1 MEAVKEWLRGLVLL
15 VVLASLL
22 ELLLPMGSMKR
33 FVRMTMGLLIILGVV
48 RPVVALLGQELTLEP
63 ALLMAEDSR
72 LPTVDQIMAEADR
85 FQARNEELLLREA
98 ERSLGEQLR
107 EAVRRVAGGH
117 DAAVE
122 VRLAPAGAGDYR
134 VEGVKVTV
142 RPGSGRRTSGFGKVQ
157 PVAPV
162 RIGDRAEP
170 EAQPAGVAG
179 RPDESELALVEAI
192 RREVSAHLGLED
204 GRQVEVVI
212 DRAAD
217 QGG

>member
-48 RPVVALLGQELTLEP
+48 RPVVGLLGQELTLDP
-63 ALLMAEDSR
+63 ALLMTEDSR
-72 LPTVDQIMAEADR
+72 LPTVDQIMTEAGR
-85 FQARNEELLLREA
+85 FRARNEQLLLREA
-98 ERSLGEQLR
+98 EGRLGEELQ

-117 DAAVE
+117 DASVE
-122 VRLAPAGAGDYR
+122 VRLAAAGDGEYR
-134 VEGVKVTV
+134 VEGVKVTL
-142 RPGSGRRTSGFGKVQ
+142 RPGRELDGTGFGKVQ

-162 RIGDRAEP
+162 RVGERTSPD
-170 EAQPAGVAG
+170 AQPAGGSGPPPAG
-179 RPDESELALVEAI
+179 LVEAI
-192 RREVSAHLGLED
+192 RREVAAQLGLED

-212 DRAAD
+212 VGVAT